1 MALLDELV
9 QKSAAKNL
17 ETIFNQAG
25 ILSTKIH
32 PINRQPLKEVTL
44 AQWLLESGRAT
55 SDLAVKAYNFAGLKW
70 RYPDMNGFATVI
82 KIKVP
87 SELQEVEF
95 CQFKDI
101 DAYIMGYWK
110 FLTRSPY
117 AGLEDHTHAPET
129 FIGFLQRKGY
139 AADPGY
145 VNKVIGLLPEAQQLL
160 ATTRGITVTLPSVQL
175 QVIRAPQEVEVGQNF
190 GVEGVASPSDKGKVL
205 LLEIDDRFPS
215 KGAAIGQDG
224 KWQIDFVFHQA
235 GDRKMEIAVGNETT
249 EIFIKAV
256 PSANGQD
263 DEETPN
269 PSGKVAIKLTK
280 SVGVGVFNN
289 NKHEVKAVKQ
299 RLRDLGYTWVG
310 NPDSVTIDTGT
321 VKAIKLFQSI
331 IAGRSTVAG
340 DGRIDVGGPTH
351 QWLQAANAPRWVAM
365 PFSDPSI
372 GFINFERDQTND
384 QHDFGTDWLADTVLA
399 IAKDYQVSYRNANP
413 GAAPFAINDIS
424 LPHGGDT
431 PDHAG
436 HETGLMC
443 DVYLPRTDG
452 KFGGIYW
459 WDDSYDQ
466 RATRALIKSM
476 RKHKLIRA
484 VFFNDPQLIQE
495 KLCTRVEGHDHH
507 IHFEINLPVR
517 A

>member
-9 QKSAAKNL
+9 KNYAAKDL
-17 ETIFNQAG
+17 ETIFNQVG
-25 ILSTKIH
+25 IPSAKVH

-55 SDLAVKAYNFAGLKW
+55 SDLAIKAFNFAGLKW
-70 RYPDMNGFATVI
+70 RHPDMDGFATAI

-87 SELQEVEF
+87 SEPQEVEF
-95 CQFKDI
+95 CQFKDV

-117 AGLEDHTHAPET
+117 AGLEEHTHTPET

-145 VNKVIGLLPEAQQLL
+145 INKVIGLLPEAQQLL
-160 ATTRGITVTLPSVQL
+160 TRARGITITLSPVQL
-175 QVIRAPQEVEVGQNF
+175 QVTRAPQEVEVGQNF
-190 GVEGVASPSDKGKVL
+190 RVEGVASLTDSGKVL
-205 LLEIDDRFPS
+205 LLEIDDTFPS

-224 KWQIDFVFHQA
+224 KWGIDFVFHQA
-235 GDRKMEIAVGNETT
+235 GDRKMQVAVGSETT
-249 EIFIKAV
+249 EISIKAV
-256 PSANGQD
+256 PSASDQD

-269 PSGKVAIKLTK
+269 PTGKVAIKLTK
-280 SVGVGVFNN
+280 SVGVGVVNN
-289 NKHEVKAVKQ
+289 NKDEVKAVKQ

-372 GFINFERDQTND
+372 GFVNFERDQTHD
-384 QHDFGTDWLADTVLA
+384 EHDFGTDWLADTILA
-399 IAKDYQVSYRNANP
+399 IAKDYQDSYRNANP
-413 GAAPFAINDIS
+413 SAAPFAINDIS

-443 DVYLPRTDG
+443 DVYLPRKDG
-452 KFGGIYW
+452 KFGGIHW
-459 WDDSYDQ
+459 WDASYD
-466 RATRALIKSM
+466 RNATRALLKSI
-476 RKHKLIRA
+476 RTSKLVRA
-484 VFFNDPQLIQE
+484 VFFNDPEL
-495 KLCTRVEGHDHH
+495 KKLRLCTHASGHDHH
-507 IHFEINLPVR
+507 IHFEINPPVR